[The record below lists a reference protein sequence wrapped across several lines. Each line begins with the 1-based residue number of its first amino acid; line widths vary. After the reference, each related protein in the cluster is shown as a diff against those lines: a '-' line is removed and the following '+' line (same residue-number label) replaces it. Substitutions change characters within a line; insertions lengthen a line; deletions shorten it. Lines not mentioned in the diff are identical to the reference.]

1 MLGFKFNLILKSHA
15 KGLYLLYY
23 LMIYTVLSRQ
33 YFKIL
38 GEADDRTEKE
48 EQRCHIFSGTG
59 TG

>member
-1 MLGFKFNLILKSHA
+1 MP